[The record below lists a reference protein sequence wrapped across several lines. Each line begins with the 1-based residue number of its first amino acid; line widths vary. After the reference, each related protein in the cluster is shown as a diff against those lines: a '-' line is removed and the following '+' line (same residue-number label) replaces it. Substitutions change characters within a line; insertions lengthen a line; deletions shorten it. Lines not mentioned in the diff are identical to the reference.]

1 VRNVQ
6 QLRDGIIC
14 CHRADVR
21 EDGKGV
27 SLTSLLAPEGI
38 RVCWRQRFQ
47 NGFAAV
53 LTKIAHQSLFM
64 SAALFKMKRV
74 EG

>member
-1 VRNVQ
+1 MFVSFAMNHR
-6 QLRDGIIC
+6 
-14 CHRADVR
+14 CHRTDVR
-21 EDGKGV
+21 EGGKGV
-27 SLTSLLAPEGI
+27 ASITSLGVPEGI

-53 LTKIAHQSLFM
+53 LTKIAHQSFLW
-64 SAALFKMKRV
+64 ALRFFKMKRV